1 MKDDFIVKSTRR
13 EAIRPPARPVDTV
26 SRPVAAR
33 RPISMDGMKPTAPEA
48 HKSLL
53 SVAPATPLAPITV
66 APAPV
71 TPTAMPEPAPSKVQR
86 LALTPTPKPE
96 SLHTIENRL
105 ATELKDSPNKETE
118 SKPMPEKPVNNVPK
132 NIKDQKRTKL
142 KNIALTAFGVVLLIV
157 AGFITYEAM
166 VRIKEVNTIDV
177 GATDGSPAQAHS
189 KEDEGKTETEVSADA
204 LATYKVSAEYPRA
217 LYVNKLNIAS
227 RIMPMSINT
236 DGSVQAPINIYDA
249 GWYTG
254 SVKPGETGA
263 AFIDGHASGP
273 TREGLFAYLDTLA
286 VGDTLEV
293 ETGNGE
299 KLTFKV
305 THTETVPLENV
316 DMKQVLKPYG
326 DSEKALNLMTCTG
339 KWLEDK
345 QTYDQRVIV
354 YTELV

>member
-1 MKDDFIVKSTRR
+1 MVQK
-13 EAIRPPARPVDTV
+13 
-26 SRPVAAR
+26 
-33 RPISMDGMKPTAPEA
+33 PIKND
-48 HKSLL
+48 
-53 SVAPATPLAPITV
+53 
-66 APAPV
+66 
-71 TPTAMPEPAPSKVQR
+71 SKN
-86 LALTPTPKPE
+86 A
-96 SLHTIENRL
+96 
-105 ATELKDSPNKETE
+105 
-118 SKPMPEKPVNNVPK
+118 
-132 NIKDQKRTKL
+132 KRTKL
-142 KNIALTAFGVVLLIV
+142 KNVALTLFGIALLVVAAI
-157 AGFITYEAM
+157 ITVQAM
-166 VRIKEVNTIDV
+166 IRIKEVNTVDV
-177 GATDGSPAQAHS
+177 GATSNQVHN
-189 KEDEGKTETEVSADA
+189 KEGEGKDEAVVTADELSA
-204 LATYKVSAEYPRA
+204 YKVSAEYPRA

-293 ETGNGE
+293 EKGNGE

-316 DMKQVLKPYG
+316 NMKQVLKPYG
-326 DSEKALNLMTCTG
+326 NAEKALNLMTCTG